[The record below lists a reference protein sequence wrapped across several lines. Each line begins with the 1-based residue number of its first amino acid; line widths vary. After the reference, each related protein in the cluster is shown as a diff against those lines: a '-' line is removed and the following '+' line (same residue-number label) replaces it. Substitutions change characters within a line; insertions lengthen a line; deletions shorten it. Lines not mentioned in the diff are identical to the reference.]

1 MSLALRLRLRFSRN
15 AEDFRQLLQPALAVV
30 VLSATP
36 VKGAPSPRLTPCA
49 EAFQQEGRRSGSWSS
64 GNSGSKGGAICEARA
79 GRGRNKRRCP
89 RASITLPHT
98 RSANQLSTHRV
109 GYAIYDV
116 PSALGKIDPFAEGT
130 LSQIAGGRSTDQRPI
145 ASFQIALLRWLWRCG
160 AVPTLNT
167 NTSSGFSGRRPPSRH
182 WSCSRRTGS
191 SARCRHPRQRP

>member
-49 EAFQQEGRRSGSWSS
+49 ESVPTRRPTVRQLVQRQLGVERRCDLRGPRRPWPQQ
-64 GNSGSKGGAICEARA
+64 ATV
-79 GRGRNKRRCP
+79 RCP
-89 RASITLPHT
+89 RTSITLPHT

-116 PSALGKIDPFAEGT
+116 PSALGKIDPLAEGT
-130 LSQIAGGRSTDQRPI
+130 FSQIAGGRSTDQRPI

-182 WSCSRRTGS
+182 WSCSRRTRS
-191 SARCRHPRQRP
+191 SARCICLC